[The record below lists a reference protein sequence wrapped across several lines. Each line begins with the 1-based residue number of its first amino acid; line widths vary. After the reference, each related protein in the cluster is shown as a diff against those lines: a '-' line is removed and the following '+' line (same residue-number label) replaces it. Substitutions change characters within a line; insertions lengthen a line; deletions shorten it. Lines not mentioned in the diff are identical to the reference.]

1 MVTKLIL
8 VFSNTKLEVIYLII
22 TLMYWALIRTLLD
35 TRITKKTQI
44 TFSDWSSNYQQ
55 WQVSLNKIVVCIF
68 FTRLAVALKIR
79 RVTTVDVSQRH
90 QR

>member
-22 TLMYWALIRTLLD
+22 TLMYWALIQTLLD

-55 WQVSLNKIVVCIF
+55 WQVSLNKVVVWVP

>member
-55 WQVSLNKIVVCIF
+55 
-68 FTRLAVALKIR
+68 
-79 RVTTVDVSQRH
+79 
-90 QR
+90 

>member
-55 WQVSLNKIVVCIF
+55 WQVSLNKVVVWVA